1 MMMTPLP
8 SYNEQKK
15 NAMVL
20 YFDTEGASPQDV
32 ERRVTAAY
40 ACYSAV
46 GVVKKDGKTF
56 VALEIDGVDEDL

>member
-8 SYNEQKK
+8 SFTEQKK

-20 YFDTEGASPQDV
+20 YFDTEGDSPQDV